1 MTLQDLFNAALT
13 DLQRQRFAD
22 AEKKLQ
28 RLLRKKMSPA
38 ESASVYSLLG
48 ATYGSWGRHDAAVK
62 SLQKAADLAP
72 ADPSILINLCISLT
86 RTGAYDRAVDIGRRA
101 VAANPGDEEAHYNLA
116 QALKNNGAMTDAADA
131 YNDALRIRHDF
142 SAAHNGLGNVFMEKG
157 DLDAAI
163 ACFTRAVEAHPD
175 YAIALNNLGLAS
187 REAGN
192 PGAAIEYLQTSLQKD
207 PQAHLTYTNL
217 GHVYRDRK
225 DWDLALENYR
235 KALELNPGFLE
246 AQDNIGHVLRD
257 QGNYLAAIEAYEL
270 ADLPLSRAEIFGC
283 YYGLG
288 DIDALQR
295 YEQENRERDKHNIR
309 MAAMCDFAFTQ
320 HSKNNPHPFCPQP
333 LRFVHISTAD
343 KYVDDVDAL
352 ATGAIAEIFD
362 LPSVWEPIATTTQNG
377 FQTRENL
384 FQIAG
389 PQTGKIEEIFRAE
402 IEAYRDE
409 YAGSET
415 LLIEDWP
422 KDFTLNAW
430 AVRLQTGGH
439 QSAHFHASG
448 WVSGVF
454 YLNLVESDD
463 PDEGAILFG
472 PDGYGHPKVKDDV
485 PSLLQRPTR
494 GDVVIF
500 PSSLFHQ
507 TMPIRNDGERIII
520 AFDLVPER

>member
-1 MTLQDLFNAALT
+1 MLQDLFNAALA
-13 DLQRQRFAD
+13 DLQHQRFAD

-48 ATYGSWGRHDAAVK
+48 ATYGSWGRHGVAVK

-72 ADPSILINLCISLT
+72 ADQNILINLCISLT
-86 RTGAYDRAVDIGRRA
+86 RTGAPDRAIDVGRRA
-101 VAANPGDEEAHYNLA
+101 VEANPENEEAHYNLA
-116 QALKNNGAMTDAADA
+116 LALKNSGALTEAADA
-131 YNDALRIRHDF
+131 YNDALRVRHDF
-142 SAAHNGLGNVFMEKG
+142 STAHNGLGGVFMEKG

-163 ACFTRAVEAHPD
+163 ACFKRAVEARPD

-192 PGAAIEYLQTSLQKD
+192 PDAAIEYFRTSLQKN
-207 PQAHLTYTNL
+207 PKAYLTYNNL
-217 GHVYRDRK
+217 GHVYRDRM

-235 KALELNPGFLE
+235 KALELNHSFLE
-246 AQDNIGHVLRD
+246 AQDNIGHVLRH

-270 ADLPLSRAEIFGC
+270 ADLPLSRAEILGC

-295 YEQENRERDKHNIR
+295 YEQENRERDKHNLS

-320 HSKNNPHPFCPQP
+320 HSRDNPHPFCPQP
-333 LRFVHISTAD
+333 LRFVRISTAD

-352 ATGAIAEIFD
+352 ANVAIAEICN
-362 LPSVWEPIATTTQNG
+362 LPSVWEPLGATTQNG
-377 FQTRENL
+377 FQTRANL
-384 FQIAG
+384 FRMAG

-422 KDFTLNAW
+422 TKFTLNAH

-454 YLNLVESDD
+454 YLKLVDSDD

-472 PDGYGHPKVKDDV
+472 PDGYDHPKVKDEV
-485 PSLLQRPTR
+485 PSLLHQPTR
-494 GDVVIF
+494 GDIVIF

-507 TMPIRNDGERIII
+507 TIPIRNDGERIII
-520 AFDLVPER
+520 AFDLVPEG

>member
-1 MTLQDLFNAALT
+1 MTLQELFNAALA

-48 ATYGSWGRHDAAVK
+48 TTYGSWGRHDAAVK
-62 SLQKAADLAP
+62 SLQKADNLAP
-72 ADPSILINLCISLT
+72 SDPSTLMNLCFSLT
-86 RTGAYDRAVDIGRRA
+86 RTGAYDQAVAAGRQA
-101 VAANPGDEEAHYNLA
+101 VAANPGDEEAHYTLA
-116 QALKNNGAMTDAADA
+116 QALKDSGALTDAADV
-131 YNDALRIRHDF
+131 YNDALGIRNDF
-142 SAAHNGLGNVFMEKG
+142 SSAHNGLGNVFMEKG

-163 ACFTRAVEAHPD
+163 ACFKRAVEARPD

-192 PGAAIEYLQTSLQKD
+192 PDAAIEYFRTSLQTN
-207 PQAHLTYTNL
+207 PQAYLTYNNL
-217 GHVYRDRK
+217 GHVYRDRM

-235 KALELNPGFLE
+235 KALELNPRFLE

-288 DIDALQR
+288 DIDELQR
-295 YEQENRERDKHNIR
+295 YEQENRERDKHNIS

-320 HSKNNPHPFCPQP
+320 HSRDNPHPFCPQP
-333 LRFVHISTAD
+333 LRFVRISKAD

-352 ATGAIAEIFD
+352 AAGAIAEIFD
-362 LPSVWEPIATTTQNG
+362 LPSVWEPLATTTQNG
-377 FQTRENL
+377 FQTRANL
-384 FQIAG
+384 FRMAG
-389 PQTGKIEEIFRAE
+389 PRTAKIEEIFRAE
-402 IEAYRDE
+402 IDAYRDE
-409 YAGSET
+409 YSGSET

-422 KDFTLNAW
+422 RNFTLNAH
-430 AVRLQTGGH
+430 AVRLQKGGH

-454 YLNLVESDD
+454 YLNLVEADD

-472 PDGYGHPKVKDDV
+472 PDGYDHPKVKDDV
-485 PSLLQRPTR
+485 PSLLHRPTR

-507 TMPIRNDGERIII
+507 TIPIKNDGERIII
-520 AFDLVPER
+520 AFDLVPGR